1 MGFLS
6 SLLKDHLRTDRN
18 ILRTADIA
26 RREVFHGRSSG
37 QVQAEPKPQPPQ
49 QIGRTFVPNPSYY
62 RVQAHQCATALSD
75 FKEVQRQWQ
84 MMLR

>member
-26 RREVFHGRSSG
+26 RREVFHGRS
-37 QVQAEPKPQPPQ
+37 VQSEQKPQPPVDS
-49 QIGRTFVPNPSYY
+49 GRAFVPRPNDY

-75 FKEVQRQWQ
+75 FKQVQRQWQ

>member
-6 SLLKDHLRTDRN
+6 SLFKDHLRTDRN

-26 RREVFHGRSSG
+26 RREVFHGRSRG
-37 QVQAEPKPQPPQ
+37 QVQPEQKPQPPQ
-49 QIGRTFVPNPSYY
+49 QMARAFVPNPSFY
-62 RVQAHQCATALSD
+62 RVQANLCATALSD